1 MDKNLKALV
10 VDDEEVL
17 RQMVGRVLKSM
28 SLETGFA
35 EDGLVA
41 LEKLKDGG
49 YSVVLADIRM
59 PNMDGIQLLK
69 QVKKE
74 FKNIDVIIMTAH
86 TSQYSF
92 LDVVESGASDYIT
105 KPFSVEEL
113 KAKIERVLRERQT
126 MAELLD
132 KTEKLETAY
141 TEILLL
147 KDDEE
152 KISREINYERQFLK
166 DEIGKLK
173 GDNLR
178 LNERV
183 HGLEGGGAK

>member
-1 MDKNLKALV
+1 MDTRLKALI

-28 SLETGFA
+28 SLETDFA

-41 LEKLKDGG
+41 LEKLKEGG
-49 YSVVLADIRM
+49 FGIVLADIRM
-59 PNMDGIQLLK
+59 PNMDGIQLLR
-69 QVKKE
+69 QVRKE
-74 FKNIDVIIMTAH
+74 FKDVDVIIMTAH

-92 LDVVESGASDYIT
+92 IDVVESGASDYIT

-113 KAKIERVLRERQT
+113 KAKIERVFRERQT
-126 MAELLD
+126 IAELLE

-141 TEILLL
+141 TEILSL

-152 KISREINYERQFLK
+152 KICSEINYERQFLQ
-166 DEIGKLK
+166 DEIEKLK
-173 GDNLR
+173 GDNIR

-183 HGLEGGGAK
+183 RGLEGGRAK

>member
-1 MDKNLKALV
+1 MNTRLKALI

-28 SLETGFA
+28 SLETDYA
-35 EDGLVA
+35 EDGLMA
-41 LEKLKDGG
+41 LEKLKEGG
-49 YSVVLADIRM
+49 YGIVLADIRM

-69 QVKKE
+69 QVKKD
-74 FKNIDVIIMTAH
+74 FKGVDVIIMTAH

-92 LDVVESGASDYIT
+92 IDVVESGASDYIT

-113 KAKIERVLRERQT
+113 KAKIERVLREKQT
-126 MAELLD
+126 IAELLD

-141 TEILLL
+141 TEILSL

-152 KISREINYERQFLK
+152 KICSEINYERQFLQ
-166 DEIGKLK
+166 DEIEKLK
-173 GDNLR
+173 GDNIR
-178 LNERV
+178 LNDRV
-183 HGLEGGGAK
+183 LGLEGGRAK